1 MRQLGHHDF
10 THWTSGD
17 DGPMSPSESHETSA
31 HQQMGVSIVMGYPWV
46 PQNESFSCFFRGNPT
61 LKMMMNRGSPMTME
75 TTIWCFFTN
84 GFTCSSNQFLTLFS
98 QDTFGWE
105 MRTLPSTSGR
115 KKRDMCP
122 SAWYRQNMS
131 IIVLLKADLPHDMYI
146 SLYVR
151 TFGNFVGPDF
161 AGWEAWTCKAAALC
175 SQRLVKRNFSEPKAR

>member
-10 THWTSGD
+10 PHWTSGD

-46 PQNESFSCFFRGNPT
+46 PQNECFSCFFRGNPT

-75 TTIWCFFTN
+75 TTIWCFFYERIHMFLQPISHAVLTGYLRVRN
-84 GFTCSSNQFLTLFS
+84 ADFTQH
-98 QDTFGWE
+98 FGE
-105 MRTLPSTSGR
+105 